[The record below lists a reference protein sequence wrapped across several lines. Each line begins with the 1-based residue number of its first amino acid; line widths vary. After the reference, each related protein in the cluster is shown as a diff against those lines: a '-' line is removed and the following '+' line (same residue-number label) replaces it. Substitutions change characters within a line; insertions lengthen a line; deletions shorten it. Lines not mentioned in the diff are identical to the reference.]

1 MSNSTTLEDAL
12 CDRFARSSSFFEV
25 YCAAFNDGAGL
36 PDDREHSETMRQLLW
51 LLRDR
56 HRLEVPPKLADDIPG
71 WLLSLAQQA
80 DTIERD
86 GVEGWPT

>member
-1 MSNSTTLEDAL
+1 MTTLEDAL

-36 PDDREHSETMRQLLW
+36 PDDREHSESMRQLLW

-56 HRLEVPPKLADDIPG
+56 HRVEVPPRLADEIPG
-71 WLLSLAQQA
+71 WLLSLSRRR
-80 DTIERD
+80 DTIEGPIVD
-86 GVEGWPT
+86 GWPE